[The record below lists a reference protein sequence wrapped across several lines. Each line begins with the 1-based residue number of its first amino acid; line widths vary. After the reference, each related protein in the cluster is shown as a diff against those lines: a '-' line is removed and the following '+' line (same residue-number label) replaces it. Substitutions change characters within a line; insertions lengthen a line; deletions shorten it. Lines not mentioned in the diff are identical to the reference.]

1 MTTAMKFEVRDGDWA
16 TDLQNGLEEYMSGLY
31 ESVDAEEGTEEYEK
45 GIDTESGIPF
55 CACNV
60 CEGREIL
67 SFLAPRIIKGYLDNK
82 IGFVEVD
89 TKEFEGRIIEV
100 ANFGAIEESPDA
112 QSEHQEQ

>member
-1 MTTAMKFEVRDGDWA
+1 MGKQLMKFEIRDEKWA
-16 TDLQNGLEEYMSGLY
+16 QDLQNGLEEYMSGLY
-31 ESVDAEEGTEEYEK
+31 DSVDAEEGTPEYER

-67 SFLAPRIIKGYLDNK
+67 SFVAPRIIKGYLDKK

-89 TKEFEGRIIEV
+89 EAEFNGQIIEV
-100 ANFGAIEESPDA
+100 KESKEL
-112 QSEHQEQ
+112 SE